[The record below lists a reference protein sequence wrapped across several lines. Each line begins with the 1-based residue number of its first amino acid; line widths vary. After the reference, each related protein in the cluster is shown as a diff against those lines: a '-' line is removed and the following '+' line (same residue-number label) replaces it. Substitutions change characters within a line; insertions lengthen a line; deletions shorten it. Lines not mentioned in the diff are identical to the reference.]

1 MNCHQ
6 SSYKKMPKA
15 TAINI
20 IDFNINHLLTQQLC
34 RNHPKPIQPLN
45 HPQNPTPPKPQPL
58 NPSAEIR
65 LVTPGHPTWRLAQ

>member
-15 TAINI
+15 TAISI

-45 HPQNPTPPKPQPL
+45 HPQNPTPPKP
-58 NPSAEIR
+58 NRFTVVESR
-65 LVTPGHPTWRLAQ
+65 LVTPAHPTWRLAQ